1 MDYIFLV
8 LGFVLLIKGADALVD
23 SASNIAKALKVSPI
37 FIGLTIVA
45 FGTSTP
51 EASVSIIAS
60 LSHQN
65 SMAIGNVVGSNIFNL
80 LMVVGTTAFIKT
92 LDVEE
97 SILHK
102 EFPLVLTASSL
113 MLLLSLDMSLG
124 YFDGFILLL
133 LFVMF
138 LFYLMRIS
146 LNPSNF
152 SLLNKEISISMDSDT
167 IAIDKNKSI
176 LKSILLSIVSTV
188 SILFGG
194 KIVVNSAS
202 SIANTF
208 GVSSQ
213 LISVTIVAIGTSLP
227 EFITSLTAATKG
239 ESALALGSVIG
250 SNMFNT
256 LFVLGMSAFVSPMN
270 VDPKL
275 IIDSIFMIVS
285 TVILFIFAY
294 RKNDISKYESLT
306 LIGLYLCYI
315 TYLIMST

>member
-1 MDYIFLV
+1 MDYIFLI
-8 LGFVLLIKGADALVD
+8 LGFVLLIKGADAFVD
-23 SASNIAKALKVSPI
+23 SASSAAKALKIPPI
-37 FIGLTIVA
+37 IIGLTIVA
-45 FGTSTP
+45 FGTSAP

-60 LSHQN
+60 LNNQN

-80 LMVVGTTAFIKT
+80 LMIVGTTAFIKD

-102 EFPLVLTASSL
+102 EFPLVLTTSSL

-133 LFVMF
+133 LFIIF
-138 LFYLMRIS
+138 LFYLIRIS
-146 LNPSNF
+146 LNSNNH
-152 SLLNKEISISMDSDT
+152 SLEVKEISVSIGYDT
-167 IAIDKNKSI
+167 VACEKNKSI
-176 LKSILLSIVSTV
+176 FKPILLSIVSTIA
-188 SILFGG
+188 ILYGG
-194 KIVVNSAS
+194 KIVVSSAS
-202 SIANTF
+202 SIASNF

-239 ESALALGSVIG
+239 ESALALGIVIC

-256 LFVLGMSAFVSPMN
+256 LFVLGMSAFLSPMN
-270 VDPKL
+270 VEPKL
-275 IIDSIFMIVS
+275 IIDSVFMIIS

-294 RKNDISKYESLT
+294 RKNNISKYESLT

-315 TYLIMST
+315 AYLIMNT